1 MHIIIIYH
9 CSYTRAEM
17 LFEFVITIFAKIVAI
32 TYKWLDHHLLV
43 YILNFAREFASAII
57 VITIILFLLYNV
69 FLTIR
74 CLKKLPKYY
83 VIEIVDA
90 DGSKT
95 TVAGLRM
102 IFATYDVAE
111 SYARFYRDIYKDQY
125 KFRVV
130 GLKR

>member
-1 MHIIIIYH
+1 
-9 CSYTRAEM
+9 M

-69 FLTIR
+69 FLTVR

>member
-1 MHIIIIYH
+1 
-9 CSYTRAEM
+9 M
-17 LFEFVITIFAKIVAI
+17 LFELVTTIFAKVVAI

-57 VITIILFLLYNV
+57 VIAIILFLMYNV
-69 FLTIR
+69 FLTVR
-74 CLKKLPKYY
+74 SLKKLPNYY
-83 VIEIVDA
+83 VIEIEDA
-90 DGSKT
+90 EGSKI

-125 KFRVV
+125 RFRVV
-130 GLKR
+130 GIKQ